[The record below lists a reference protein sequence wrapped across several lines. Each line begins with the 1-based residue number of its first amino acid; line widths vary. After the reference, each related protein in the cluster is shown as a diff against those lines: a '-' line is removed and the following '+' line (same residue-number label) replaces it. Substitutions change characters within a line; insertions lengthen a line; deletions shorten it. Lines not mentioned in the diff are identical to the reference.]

1 MLDPMSNKHTPNEDR
16 AIGEI
21 AAAAGLTIRTLHY
34 YEEIG
39 LLRASKRT
47 EAGHRIYTEADV
59 TRLYRIKMLRSFGLP
74 LSEIVQALDDPA
86 WDLKGTMTSQ
96 LAELERRI
104 VVESRLGARLKRL
117 LASEDITLA
126 NSSTDMLSLLEE
138 MAMIEQTV
146 ENRVSILVYE
156 DLEQAFRFLQ
166 DAFALGPGELRRDTD
181 GTVAH
186 GEIEAGNGVIWLHPE
201 SDEYGLSSPKALG
214 GTSSTIAVMVAD
226 VDAHFQHAREF
237 GVSIVYDPVDQPYGY
252 REYSAR
258 DLEGHLWS
266 FMKRL
271 T

>member
-1 MLDPMSNKHTPNEDR
+1 MSKIHTANEDR

-21 AAAAGLTIRTLHY
+21 AAATGLTIRTLHY

-47 EAGHRIYTEADV
+47 EAGHRIYTDADV

-74 LSEIVQALDDPA
+74 LSEVGQALDDLA
-86 WDLKGTMTSQ
+86 WDLKSTMSSQ
-96 LAELERRI
+96 LAELEQRI
-104 VVESRLGARLKRL
+104 AVESRLGARLKRL
-117 LASEDITLA
+117 LASEDISLA

-146 ENRVSILVYE
+146 ENRISIIVYE

-166 DAFALGPGELRRDTD
+166 DAFALGPGELSHDQD
-181 GTVAH
+181 GRVVHA
-186 GEIEAGNGVIWLHPE
+186 ELEAGDGVIWLHPE
-201 SDEYGLSSPKALG
+201 TPEFGLSSPKTLG

-237 GVSIVYDPVDQPYGY
+237 GAPIVYEPIDQPYGY

-258 DLEGHLWS
+258 DLDGHLWS

-271 T
+271 K